1 MPTYDVFIQVVP
13 AAAQSV
19 GGKFLSFGTGR
30 SLGVGGIQKLL
41 NEFTIALLT
50 PVGTDPL
57 DLFRGTDLP
66 NLIGSNVAIDDAQ
79 EILTLAVQKATQ
91 DILSYQ
97 VGIALPEDE
106 QLAAATITEYLVI
119 EDAPGFSARIFVQ
132 NVAQQGLTLLLPSLQ
147 TRTP

>member
-1 MPTYDVFIQVVP
+1 M
-13 AAAQSV
+13 
-19 GGKFLSFGTGR
+19 
-30 SLGVGGIQKLL
+30 GVGGIQKLL